1 MQHLLR
7 AYMVHATILDLSCAF
22 KQMEALLAKNTRI
35 ELTRVFDK
43 TRGLFQ

>member
-1 MQHLLR
+1 
-7 AYMVHATILDLSCAF
+7 MVHTPILDLRSAL
-22 KQMEALLAKNTRI
+22 KQMEVLHTKNTHI

>member
-1 MQHLLR
+1 
-7 AYMVHATILDLSCAF
+7 LDLSCAF

-43 TRGLFQ
+43 S

>member
-1 MQHLLR
+1 
-7 AYMVHATILDLSCAF
+7 MVHTPILDLRSA
-22 KQMEALLAKNTRI
+22 EALYTKNTRI

>member
-1 MQHLLR
+1 
-7 AYMVHATILDLSCAF
+7 MVHTPILDLRSA
-22 KQMEALLAKNTRI
+22 EALNTRI